1 MCSYEQPERKQKKSQ
16 TADGNRKSCTGFLA
30 VQEPLIPRTYGNV
43 IQRRLMSLE
52 EFQKMTDRGGVDK
65 RGKRNRDYYTR
76 LDRYLE
82 MYHNASTTTEKKNML
97 ELIRQE
103 LKIWQI
109 NKPRSARNEVRGRLF
124 MQATEE
130 MQNVLLEEGASFY
143 DSFCLRKSLLEEWKA
158 IGHAVLAAE
167 MPESGPETDSVVR
180 RGNLLA
186 SETFQIEAGYAS
198 ARFREPMSVKQILEY
213 LSVGVEEA
221 KAAKRRSDFLKCLD
235 QLLPVS
241 TLKGIHMLINGAAEL
256 SAGSH
261 LLFVGKSA
269 KEGEIAGYMDIFL
282 PRLRMMS
289 QFILDIAKSRIP
301 NAPQEAAYGERFLLE
316 STGSDPH
323 VAGRHAV
330 FLYDRKAY
338 GPSSRPVGVYKPHDM
353 ASDRISAGDQSARH
367 GPASILSFLNQ
378 LLTEENFAAFQ
389 SAHPEDEFLAK
400 IRFDQVG
407 FATLSIDDETHI
419 AGYAVKQSD
428 MTSAQAASYF
438 FNLGMLQLAAKVYSM
453 QDLHQDNIMPV
464 SLKSGCAPLIVDGE
478 VSFTEIGV
486 QSGIQEAGRAKKG
499 LTAYFTI
506 DGSPMQPDFN
516 YIRAGYR
523 YLQSV
528 MSDSENN
535 ERLQKAVKPQL
546 SYLTRVRI
554 LPYSTSHLKEY
565 VATYQSRIMGGSSKA
580 DLIPFLMKMAEN
592 GTIMN
597 RSGGESGKIRLLANI
612 LSERYFFNGSRVLVH
627 QNRYV
632 QKLASAC
639 EHATVPAFEL
649 YIPDDPEDKN
659 CYVLLDAASTDTL
672 PVHDIIATIE
682 PPQSHMSVR
691 EMLISVRTN
700 MIQNVGKYKFDTE
713 EDIYGADLPDKN
725 AVRSLMR
732 TTSYSGRTS
741 AAERVTAGMKRS
753 GSTASF
759 NGEIPIDIGKRP
771 ARFVPAV
778 SHTEEEH
785 IPHSPEQTRTDVPEG
800 LVCNHTIGDGNCFFH
815 AVFEAMNDKKSTAET
830 QQQIRKEIADKM
842 RTNVRLAESHFGPQG
857 NGVCERY
864 IRRLTT
870 PGRWVNDIGPALTA
884 DFLCIEIYIYDL
896 HGHIYKIEAPH
907 PYAAGPV
914 RKVIHLQYTGNH
926 YNSYTTAPL

>member
-1 MCSYEQPERKQKKSQ
+1 MWSYEQAERKQKRQ
-16 TADGNRKSCTGFLA
+16 TTAGNRKGYAGLLPAQDSL
-30 VQEPLIPRTYGNV
+30 VSRTYGNA

-52 EFQKMTDRGGVDK
+52 EFRQMTDRGGEDK

-82 MYHNASTTTEKKNML
+82 MYHDASTTTEKKNML
-97 ELIRQE
+97 ELIMQE
-103 LKIWQI
+103 LKIWQR
-109 NKPRSARNEVRGRLF
+109 NKPRSVRNEVRGRLF
-124 MQATEE
+124 MQAAEE
-130 MQNVLLEEGASFY
+130 MQNVLLEEGMNFY

-158 IGHAVLAAE
+158 MGNAVLATE

-180 RGNLLA
+180 RGNALA

-198 ARFREPMSVKQILEY
+198 ARFRESMSVKRILEY
-213 LSVGVEEA
+213 LSVGVE
-221 KAAKRRSDFLKCLD
+221 AAAATERRSAFLKCLD
-235 QLLPVS
+235 SLLPVS

-289 QFILDIAKSRIP
+289 QFILDIAKARIP
-301 NAPQEAAYGERFLLE
+301 NTPQEAAYGERFLLE

-353 ASDRISAGDQSARH
+353 ASDRMSAGDQSARR
-367 GPASILSFLNQ
+367 GPASILSYLNQ
-378 LLTEENFAAFQ
+378 LLTEENFAAFREE
-389 SAHPEDEFLAK
+389 HPEDEFLAK
-400 IRFDQVG
+400 IRFCQVG
-407 FATLSIDDETHI
+407 FATLPVDDESHI

-428 MTSAQAASYF
+428 MTSTQAASYF
-438 FNLGMLQLAAKVYSM
+438 FNLGMLQLAAKAYSM

-506 DGSPMQPDFN
+506 GGSPMQPDFN

-528 MSDSENN
+528 MSDSKNN

-565 VATYQSRIMGGSSKA
+565 VAAYQSRIMGGSSKA

-592 GTIMN
+592 GTIMD
-597 RSGGESGKIRLLANI
+597 RFGHESGKIRPLADI
-612 LSERYFFNGSRVLVH
+612 LSERYFFKGSRVLVH
-627 QNRYV
+627 HNRYV
-632 QKLASAC
+632 EKLASAC

-672 PVHDIIATIE
+672 PVHDIIATIV
-682 PPQSHMSVR
+682 PPQSHMSAR

-713 EDIYGADLPDKN
+713 EDVYGAVLPDKN

-741 AAERVTAGMKRS
+741 ASERVTAGMKRS
-753 GSTASF
+753 RSTASF
-759 NGEIPIDIGKRP
+759 NGEIPTDIGKRP

-778 SHTEEEH
+778 PPTEGEH
-785 IPHSPEQTRTDVPEG
+785 IPHSSEQTRADVPEG
-800 LVCNHTIGDGNCFFH
+800 LVCNHTKGDGNCFFH
-815 AVFEAMNDKKSTAET
+815 AVYEAMNDKKSTAES
-830 QQQIRKEIADKM
+830 QQQIRNAIADGM
-842 RTNVRLAESHFGPQG
+842 RTNVRLAVSHFGPLT
-857 NGVCERY
+857 NGECERY
-864 IRRLTT
+864 INSLTT
-870 PGRWVNDIGPALTA
+870 PGRWVDDMGPAMAA
-884 DFLCIEIYIYDL
+884 DFLCIVIYIYDVY
-896 HGHIYKIEAPH
+896 GHIYKIEAPH

-914 RKVIHLQYTGNH
+914 SKVIHLQYTGNH
-926 YNSYTTAPL
+926 YNSYTTASL

>member
-1 MCSYEQPERKQKKSQ
+1 MWSYEQAERKQKRQ
-16 TADGNRKSCTGFLA
+16 TTAGNRKTGAGFLL
-30 VQEPLIPRTYGNV
+30 VQESPLPWTYSNV

-52 EFQKMTDRGGVDK
+52 EFRQMTDRGGEDK

-82 MYHNASTTTEKKNML
+82 MYHDASSTKEKKNML
-97 ELIRQE
+97 ELIMQE
-103 LKIWQI
+103 LTIWQR

-124 MQATEE
+124 MQVVEE
-130 MQNVLLEEGASFY
+130 MQNVLLEEGDGFY
-143 DSFCLRKSLLEEWKA
+143 DSFCIRKRLLDEWKA
-158 IGHAVLAAE
+158 MERAVLAAE
-167 MPESGPETDSVVR
+167 TTDSGTEPDSVVR
-180 RGNLLA
+180 RGNALA

-198 ARFREPMSVKQILEY
+198 ARFHAPMSVARILEY
-213 LSVGVEEA
+213 LSVGVE
-221 KAAKRRSDFLKCLD
+221 AAAAAERRSAFLKCLD
-235 QLLPVS
+235 SLLPVS

-289 QFILDIAKSRIP
+289 QFILDIAKARIP
-301 NAPQEAAYGERFLLE
+301 NTQQAAAYGERFLLE

-323 VAGRHAV
+323 VAGMHAV
-330 FLYDRKAY
+330 FLYDRETY

-353 ASDRISAGDQSARH
+353 ASDRMSAGDQSARH
-367 GPASILSFLNQ
+367 GPASILSYLNR
-378 LLTEENFAAFQ
+378 LLTEENFAAFREEH
-389 SAHPEDEFLAK
+389 SEDEFLEK
-400 IRFDQVG
+400 IRFCQVG
-407 FATLSIDDETHI
+407 FATLPVDDESHI
-419 AGYAVKQSD
+419 AAYAVKQPD
-428 MTSAQAASYF
+428 MTSVQAASYF

-464 SLKSGCAPLIVDGE
+464 KLKSGCAPLIVDGE
-478 VSFTEIGV
+478 VSFTEIGIP
-486 QSGIQEAGRAKKG
+486 SGIQEAGRAKKG

-506 DGSPMQPDFN
+506 DGRPMQPDFN

-592 GTIMN
+592 GTIMD
-597 RSGGESGKIRLLANI
+597 RFGHESGKIRPLADI
-612 LSERYFFNGSRVLVH
+612 LSERYFFKGSKVLIH
-627 QNRYV
+627 HNRYV
-632 QKLASAC
+632 EKLASAC

-649 YIPDDPEDKN
+649 YIPDDLEDKN

-672 PVHDIIATIE
+672 PVQDIIATIV
-682 PPQSHMSVR
+682 PPQSHMSAR
-691 EMLISVRTN
+691 EMLISVRRN

-713 EDIYGADLPDKN
+713 EDVYGAVLPDKN

-741 AAERVTAGMKRS
+741 ASERVTAGMKRS
-753 GSTASF
+753 RSTASF
-759 NGEIPIDIGKRP
+759 NGEIPTDIGKRP

-778 SHTEEEH
+778 SHTEGEH
-785 IPHSPEQTRTDVPEG
+785 IPHSSEQTRADVPEG
-800 LVCNHTIGDGNCFFH
+800 LVCNHTKGDGNCFFH
-815 AVFEAMNDKKSTAET
+815 AVYEAMNDKKSTAES
-830 QQQIRKEIADKM
+830 QQQIRNAIADGM
-842 RTNVRLAESHFGPQG
+842 RTNVRLAVSHFGPLT
-857 NGVCERY
+857 NGECERY
-864 IRRLTT
+864 INSLTT
-870 PGRWVNDIGPALTA
+870 PGRWVDDMGPAMAA
-884 DFLCIEIYIYDL
+884 DFLCIEIYIYDV

-914 RKVIHLQYTGNH
+914 SKVIHLQYTGNH
-926 YNSYTTAPL
+926 YNSYTTASL

>member
-1 MCSYEQPERKQKKSQ
+1 MWSYEQAERKQKRQ
-16 TADGNRKSCTGFLA
+16 TTAGNRKTDAGFLL
-30 VQEPLIPRTYGNV
+30 VQESPLPWTYGNV

-52 EFQKMTDRGGVDK
+52 EFRQMTDRGGEDK
-65 RGKRNRDYYTR
+65 RGKRNRDYYAR

-82 MYHNASTTTEKKNML
+82 MYHDASTTTEKKNML
-97 ELIRQE
+97 ELIMQE
-103 LKIWQI
+103 LTIWQR
-109 NKPRSARNEVRGRLF
+109 NKPKSARNEVRGRLF
-124 MQATEE
+124 MQAAEE

-158 IGHAVLAAE
+158 MGHAVLATE

-186 SETFQIEAGYAS
+186 SETFQIEAGYARD
-198 ARFREPMSVKQILEY
+198 RFREPMSVKQILEY
-213 LSVGVEEA
+213 LSVGVE
-221 KAAKRRSDFLKCLD
+221 AAAAAERRSVFLKCLD
-235 QLLPVS
+235 SLLPVS

-261 LLFVGKSA
+261 LLFMEKST
-269 KEGEIAGYMDIFL
+269 EVEEIAGSMDIFL
-282 PRLRMMS
+282 PRLRLMC
-289 QFILDIAKSRIP
+289 QFILDIAKARIP
-301 NAPQEAAYGERFLLE
+301 NAPQKAAYGERFLLE

-330 FLYDRKAY
+330 FLYDRETY

-353 ASDRISAGDQSARH
+353 ASDRMSAGNQSDRQ

-438 FNLGMLQLAAKVYSM
+438 FNLGMLQLAAKAYSM

-528 MSDSENN
+528 MSESANN
-535 ERLQKAVKPQL
+535 ERLQKAAKPQL

-554 LPYSTSHLKEY
+554 LPYSTSHLKEF
-565 VATYQSRIMGGSSKA
+565 VAAYQSRIMGGSSKT
-580 DLIPFLMKMAEN
+580 DLMLFLMKMTEN
-592 GTIMN
+592 GTIMD
-597 RSGGESGKIRLLANI
+597 RSGRESGNVSPLAAI
-612 LSERYFFNGSRVLVH
+612 LSERYFFKGSRVLVH
-627 QNRYV
+627 HNRYV
-632 QKLASAC
+632 EKLASAC
-639 EHATVPAFEL
+639 EHVTVPAFEL
-649 YIPDDPEDKN
+649 FIPNDPANKN
-659 CYVLLDAASTDTL
+659 CYVLLDAAATDTL
-672 PVHDIIATIE
+672 PVQDIIATIV
-682 PPQSHMSVR
+682 PPQSHISAR
-691 EMLISVRTN
+691 EMLISVRRN
-700 MIQNVGKYKFDTE
+700 MIRNVGTYKSGTE
-713 EDIYGADLPDKN
+713 EEVYSAVLPDKS
-725 AVRSLMR
+725 AVKSLMR
-732 TTSYSGRTS
+732 TTSYSGRPS
-741 AAERVTAGMKRS
+741 AAERVAAGMKRA
-753 GSTASF
+753 GSTASL
-759 NGEIPIDIGKRP
+759 NGEIHVEIGKRLAWFASP
-771 ARFVPAV
+771 VP
-778 SHTEEEH
+778 HTEEEH
-785 IPHSPEQTRTDVPEG
+785 IPHSSEQTRTDVPEG

-815 AVFEAMNDKKSTAET
+815 AIFEAMNDKKSTAET
-830 QQQIRKEIADKM
+830 QQQIRKEIADGM
-842 RTNVRLAESHFGPQG
+842 RTNVRLAESHFGPRE
-857 NGVCERY
+857 NGDCERY
-864 IRRLTT
+864 IQGLTT
-870 PGRWVNDIGPALTA
+870 PGRWVDDIGPALAA
-884 DFLCIEIYIYDL
+884 DFLCIVIYIYDVY
-896 HGHIYKIEAPH
+896 GHVYKIEAPH

>member
-1 MCSYEQPERKQKKSQ
+1 MWSYEQAERKQKNQ
-16 TADGNRKSCTGFLA
+16 TADGNRKTGAGFLT
-30 VQEPLIPRTYGNV
+30 VQESPLPWTYGNV

-52 EFQKMTDRGGVDK
+52 EFRQLTDRGGEDK
-65 RGKRNRDYYTR
+65 RGKRNRDYYAR

-82 MYHNASTTTEKKNML
+82 MYHDASSTKEKKNML
-97 ELIRQE
+97 ELIMQE
-103 LKIWQI
+103 LTIWQR
-109 NKPRSARNEVRGRLF
+109 NKPKSARNEVRGRLF
-124 MQATEE
+124 MQAAEE
-130 MQNVLLEEGASFY
+130 MQNVLLEEGASYY

-158 IGHAVLAAE
+158 MGHAVLATE

-186 SETFQIEAGYAS
+186 SETFQIEAGNAS
-198 ARFREPMSVKQILEY
+198 NRFREPMSVKQILEY
-213 LSVGVEEA
+213 LSVGVE
-221 KAAKRRSDFLKCLD
+221 AAAAAERRSVFLKCLD
-235 QLLPVS
+235 SLLPVS

-282 PRLRMMS
+282 SRLRMMS
-289 QFILDIAKSRIP
+289 RFILDIAKARIP
-301 NAPQEAAYGERFLLE
+301 NTPQKAAYGERFLLE

-330 FLYDRKAY
+330 FLYDRETY

-353 ASDRISAGDQSARH
+353 ASDRMSAGNQSARQ

-389 SAHPEDEFLAK
+389 SAYPEDEFLAK

-419 AGYAVKQSD
+419 AAYAVKQPD
-428 MTSAQAASYF
+428 MTSLQAASYF

-535 ERLQKAVKPQL
+535 ERLQKAVKPQM

-554 LPYSTSHLKEY
+554 LPYSTSHLKGF
-565 VATYQSRIMGGSSKA
+565 VAAYQSRIMGGSSKA

-592 GTIMN
+592 GTIMD
-597 RSGGESGKIRLLANI
+597 RSGRESGNVSPLAAI
-612 LSERYFFNGSRVLVH
+612 LSERYFFKGSRVLVH
-627 QNRYV
+627 HNRYV
-632 QKLASAC
+632 EKLASAC

-649 YIPDDPEDKN
+649 YIPDDPEDKH
-659 CYVLLDAASTDTL
+659 CYVLLDAASTDTM
-672 PVHDIIATIE
+672 PVHDIIATIV
-682 PPQSHMSVR
+682 PPQPHMSAR
-691 EMLISVRTN
+691 EMLISVRRN
-700 MIQNVGKYKFDTE
+700 MIQNVGTYKFDTE
-713 EDIYGADLPDKN
+713 EDVYGAVLPDKN

-732 TTSYSGRTS
+732 TTSYSGRPS
-741 AAERVTAGMKRS
+741 AAERVSARKKRF
-753 GSTASF
+753 GSTSSF
-759 NGEIPIDIGKRP
+759 DGGMSLEVGRRP
-771 ARFVPAV
+771 LRFVSPV
-778 SHTEEEH
+778 SHAEEKNT
-785 IPHSPEQTRTDVPEG
+785 PHPNRQIRTDVPEG
-800 LVCNHTIGDGNCFFH
+800 LMCNHTEGDGNCFFH
-815 AVFEAMNDKKSTAET
+815 AVYEALSGEKSTAEA
-830 QQQIRKEIADKM
+830 QQQIRNQIAAGM
-842 RTNVRLAESHFGPQG
+842 RTNVRLAVSHFGPRE
-857 NGVCERY
+857 NGDCERY
-864 IRRLTT
+864 IQSLTT
-870 PGRWVNDIGPALTA
+870 PGRWVDDIGPALAA
-884 DFLCIEIYIYDL
+884 DFLCIVIYIYDVY
-896 HGHIYKIEAPH
+896 GHVYKIEAPH

-926 YNSYTTAPL
+926 YNSYTTASL